1 VTAFLI
7 ERGMEGF
14 SSSPKVKK
22 IAEPRHGTTAI
33 VIERGKKVFNSPK
46 MEI

>member
-22 IAEPRHGTTAI
+22 IAEPRHGTSAFL
-33 VIERGKKVFNSPK
+33 IERGMEGFSSSPK
-46 MEI
+46 V